1 MTNDERRLKN
11 EEIDSAIAL
20 LEYLLNN
27 GDQLTQLSSDQRVAL
42 MKAAGQLSRP
52 DKKEI
57 KKRNKAVKFTR
68 KQANILSDKKERA
81 KAAIR
86 KARENAVF
94 EAPKQLPEPE
104 LEEQQEK

>member
-1 MTNDERRLKN
+1 MAKEKLKLEN
-11 EEIDSAIAL
+11 QEIESCISVLNFL
-20 LEYLLNN
+20 LEN
-27 GDQLTQLSSDQRVAL
+27 GDQLTQLSAEQRVAL

-68 KQANILSDKKERA
+68 KQANILNDKKERA

-86 KARENAVF
+86 TARESSIF
-94 EAPKQLPEPE
+94 
-104 LEEQQEK
+104 

>member
-1 MTNDERRLKN
+1 MSDYTRKLNDE
-11 EEIDSAIAL
+11 EINSAISL
-20 LEYLLNN
+20 LEFLKEN
-27 GDQLTQLSSDQRVAL
+27 GDQLTQLSDDQRVAL

-86 KARENAVF
+86 QAREHAVF
-94 EAPKQLPEPE
+94 EAPKQLADPT
-104 LEEQQEK
+104 LKEKKE